1 MTMTLLSISESRYD
15 AIVVGARCAG
25 SATAMLLA
33 RAGLKVLAIDRQAYG
48 SDTLSTHAL
57 MRGAAMQLH
66 RWGLTDQIL
75 ESGAPAVRRT
85 SFHYGDEQIDI
96 DIKRGHGVNALFAP
110 RRTVLDK
117 ILVDAARAA
126 GATVQHG
133 AFFEGPLCSSGRVV
147 GAVVRDA
154 GGVVRDLR
162 ASILIGADGRHSMV
176 AESVGAQKYR
186 KSEHC
191 SAAIYGYF
199 GGLNDEGFRWY
210 YRPGVSVGAIPTNDD
225 ASCVFASVP
234 TSRFR
239 GELRQGAGPMFD
251 RIMMEAAP
259 NFAAE
264 IARATL
270 RGKLRGFP
278 GEHGYFRQ
286 SFGPG
291 WALVG
296 DAAYFKDPITAHG
309 ITDALRDAELLTRA
323 VCDGSERALAHYQEE
338 RDVLSAD
345 LFRATEEIASFSWD
359 LDRLKVQHQLLNT
372 AMKREVAALSGASE
386 SVKIAA

>member
-1 MTMTLLSISESRYD
+1 MTLLSVPESRYD

-57 MRGAAMQLH
+57 MRGAAMQLA
-66 RWGLTDQIL
+66 RWGLTNQIL
-75 ESGAPAVRRT
+75 KSGAPAVRRT
-85 SFHYGDEQIDI
+85 SFHYGDERVDV
-96 DIKRGHGVNALFAP
+96 DIKPGHGVNELFAP
-110 RRTVLDK
+110 RRTVLDQ
-117 ILVDAARAA
+117 ILVDAAQHA
-126 GATVQHG
+126 GADVRHG
-133 AFFEGPLCSSGRVV
+133 VFFQEPLVSPNGRVV
-147 GAVVRDA
+147 GATIRDA
-154 GGVVRDLR
+154 DGVSRSVN
-162 ASILIGADGRHSMV
+162 ASILIGADGRHSTV
-176 AESVGAQKYR
+176 AEAVGAQKYWVSQHR
-186 KSEHC
+186 
-191 SAAIYGYF
+191 SAAIYCYF

-210 YRPGVSVGAIPTNDD
+210 YRPGVSVGAIPTNDN
-225 ASCVFASVP
+225 ASCVFASVS
-234 TSRFR
+234 TARFR
-239 GELRQGAGPMFD
+239 GELQVGAEQLFKSIVSETSAD
-251 RIMMEAAP
+251 
-259 NFAAE
+259 FAAE

-270 RGKLRGFP
+270 RGRLRGFP

-309 ITDALRDAELLTRA
+309 ITDALRDAELLARA
-323 VCDGSERALAHYQEE
+323 VCDGSKRALAHYQEE

-345 LFRATEEIASFSWD
+345 LFRATDEIASFSWD

-386 SVKIAA
+386 SVKLAA